1 MQHIG
6 ITGGIG
12 SGKSTVTQMW
22 VRCGAQAID
31 ADQLS
36 RQLTQTG
43 GAAIPHIRA
52 AFGDLAIGEDGAM
65 DRARMREWVFSSPE
79 LKAKLESILHP
90 MIGEESRR
98 LTELAR
104 QNGTPIL
111 VHDIPLLV
119 ETGSKKRQ
127 LDRILVVDCSLET
140 QLSRVM
146 ARSAMSKEEVLK
158 IIHAQAKREERLAVA
173 DWVILNDHKSLSEL
187 ELEVKA
193 LYNLALSKA

>member
-65 DRARMREWVFSSPE
+65 DRARMREWVFSSQ
-79 LKAKLESILHP
+79 S
-90 MIGEESRR
+90 
-98 LTELAR
+98 
-104 QNGTPIL
+104 
-111 VHDIPLLV
+111 
-119 ETGSKKRQ
+119 SKP
-127 LDRILVVDCSLET
+127 S
-140 QLSRVM
+140 
-146 ARSAMSKEEVLK
+146 
-158 IIHAQAKREERLAVA
+158 
-173 DWVILNDHKSLSEL
+173 
-187 ELEVKA
+187 
-193 LYNLALSKA
+193 SKAFCTP